1 MHNVGLGSAGLGEV
15 VDVPVDLTGVRL
27 DPHLTQP
34 AISHD
39 PVLVV
44 TNEPLEGN
52 KNEMKG
58 TTEAHNLLVKNTKY
72 SLPFEAIGRFS
83 IVPERCPELLHNRG
97 MGPFPEIVGS
107 RHIGKVVLLDEVSHH
122 VPFQLKAVIVPIP
135 MDHDN
140 NQGHEDQ
147 IVGDFPDN
155 PPHLFLLDPI
165 RSGH

>member
-58 TTEAHNLLVKNTKY
+58 
-72 SLPFEAIGRFS
+72 F
-83 IVPERCPELLHNRG
+83 
-97 MGPFPEIVGS
+97 
-107 RHIGKVVLLDEVSHH
+107 
-122 VPFQLKAVIVPIP
+122 
-135 MDHDN
+135 
-140 NQGHEDQ
+140 
-147 IVGDFPDN
+147 
-155 PPHLFLLDPI
+155 
-165 RSGH
+165 

>member
-1 MHNVGLGSAGLGEV
+1 MNDVGLGSAGLGEV

-34 AISHD
+34 AIAHY

-58 TTEAHNLLVKNTKY
+58 SAQFVKVNF
-72 SLPFEAIGRFS
+72 SRHSIPFEAIGRFS

-147 IVGDFPDN
+147 IVGDFSDN

-165 RSGH
+165 RYGH